1 MELKLVKK
9 RKIYNKYLFTD
20 YIRVLLLSVYM
31 SDDYY
36 IDNINSYNNNNEIRT
51 DTYFDIIITKHNNV
65 IYYLP
70 MFDNL
75 NNVFDSMNCFTD
87 SYEYNEL
94 NNTITLEN
102 IITITN
108 YTLVNF
114 QDMLLFNDS
123 HITSNR
129 LFKPHNLNSLLHLT
143 NTQLVNN
150 INYFFEETDDYP
162 YLCFNYDINNIMND
176 LYIDKPAEL
185 IYNCVY
191 DNTNVIKEEVKEEV
205 REEVNEEVKEEVK
218 EEVNEE
224 VNEEV
229 KDEVKDEINDEIK
242 DVVNEE
248 VNEEVNDDY
257 TDTMSECET
266 KEPNNIQYIV
276 RYEVEQSNTYIDDS
290 AVDNFIDDDIIDD
303 FNDTSEYFMVDN
315 IIPIKT
321 ENNKSIIKMLW
332 DKIVA

>member
-36 IDNINSYNNNNEIRT
+36 IDNINSYNNNTNEIRT

-75 NNVFDSMNCFTD
+75 NNIFDSMNCFTD

-150 INYFFEETDDYP
+150 INYFFEEINDYP

-176 LYIDKPAEL
+176 LYVDKPAEL

-191 DNTNVIKEEVKEEV
+191 DNTNVVNNEFKD
-205 REEVNEEVKEEVK
+205 EVNY
-218 EEVNEE
+218 
-224 VNEEV
+224 EV
-229 KDEVKDEINDEIK
+229 KDEDECNYEVNYEVKDECND
-242 DVVNEE
+242 
-248 VNEEVNDDY
+248 EVNDECNDELLGKEEGKDDY
-257 TDTMSECET
+257 ADTMSECET

-276 RYEVEQSNTYIDDS
+276 RCEVEQSNTYIDDS
-290 AVDNFIDDDIIDD
+290 AVDNFINDDVIDD
-303 FNDTSEYFMVDN
+303 FNDTNEYFMVETM
-315 IIPIKT
+315 PIKT
-321 ENNKSIIKMLW
+321 ENNKSIFKTLW

>member
-205 REEVNEEVKEEVK
+205 REEVNEEV
-218 EEVNEE
+218 
-224 VNEEV
+224 
-229 KDEVKDEINDEIK
+229 
-242 DVVNEE
+242 
-248 VNEEVNDDY
+248 NDDY